1 MMKLKNTISVIL
13 IAAFVITAS
22 SGCGASGASIFMK
35 DGSIVNIGDTNP
47 QVQQDN
53 ANNPGGN
60 GAGIGTGTGA
70 DAGTGTDSGAADA
83 ANGGS
88 SGPRYTY
95 EGEYDPSADPFITG
109 GGISPFYNI
118 GNTTATD
125 TSGTPATSSP
135 DQSGTTGAGTTG
147 TGTTGAGATE
157 TGATGTTDG
166 SGGTGAPR
174 ENAALG
180 GTAAEI
186 ISNVSSAVIDEASR
200 QNRDLYVATTGNDD
214 VNDGS
219 YDRPFFSVQKAIN
232 TITPGHTIYLLSG
245 IYNGANVMTIS
256 GTEKEPINITAYPGA
271 SATVSLGVG
280 ERGAVFDMNGHSN
293 INISK
298 IRIGYSYATWVY
310 GVFMTEGVHDIKIT
324 ECEFCNMSCTAA
336 PGYGGAYAVL
346 IYGTGDTEDKA
357 IKNITVYNN
366 DVHDLNTGYS
376 EALAASGNVTDIKFT
391 GNTVYG
397 VSNIGI
403 DLYGGGGYCSSQ
415 EFDQP
420 RNCEISGNT
429 VYQCQCP
436 FWSCAG
442 IYVTNSRDCV
452 IKENFAYENAYG
464 IEVAAENNH
473 YQYPT
478 TKIAVT
484 GNTVHD
490 NHDGGITIG
499 GVDAVTSGFVTQ
511 SEVTGNILYNNGAL
525 VNDGVNGEIHFE
537 KVDGINVTDNIVR
550 NHDYANAVIG
560 CGKTSEYVKNVKFNN
575 NLYAYDK
582 PDKIYFK
589 FQGNDYVGLDAWN
602 KFTGGKD
609 INTVASSNQTK

>member
-1 MMKLKNTISVIL
+1 MKLKKALSVLLIS
-13 IAAFVITAS
+13 AMVITAS

-53 ANNPGGN
+53 SGTSGGA
-60 GAGIGTGTGA
+60 GTGIGTGTGTGS
-70 DAGTGTDSGAADA
+70 DAGTVDA
-83 ANGGS
+83 ANGTGTT

-95 EGEYDPSADPFITG
+95 EGDYDPSADPFITG
-109 GGISPFYNI
+109 GGISPFYNLGTTSDPSFATSGTTASADPGVSVNTDPS
-118 GNTTATD
+118 GNTT
-125 TSGTPATSSP
+125 
-135 DQSGTTGAGTTG
+135 TTGSSVGTIDLNAVG
-147 TGTTGAGATE
+147 S
-157 TGATGTTDG
+157 DG
-166 SGGTGAPR
+166 SGNTGAPR

-214 VNDGS
+214 TNDGS
-219 YDRPFFSVQKAIN
+219 YDKPFFSVQKAIN

-256 GTEKEPINITAYPGA
+256 GTEKEPITITAYPGA

-310 GVFMTEGVHDIKIT
+310 GVFMTEGVHDINIT

-366 DVHDLNTGYS
+366 NVHDLNTGYS

-403 DLYGGGGYCSSQ
+403 DLYGGGGYCSLQ

-452 IKENFAYENAYG
+452 VKENFAYENAYG

>member
-1 MMKLKNTISVIL
+1 MKLKKALSLILISVMVTS
-13 IAAFVITAS
+13 AAT
-22 SGCGASGASIFMK
+22 GCGASGASIFMK

-53 ANNPGGN
+53 SNASGGN
-60 GAGIGTGTGA
+60 GTGGGIGTGSGA
-70 DAGTGTDSGAADA
+70 DAGNGADGATADSATP
-83 ANGGS
+83 GS
-88 SGPRYTY
+88 TGPRYTY

-118 GNTTATD
+118 GNTSTADPGTSVNTDPSGNTAATD
-125 TSGTPATSSP
+125 TSGTPATSLP
-135 DQSGTTGAGTTG
+135 DQSGTTGTA
-147 TGTTGAGATE
+147 
-157 TGATGTTDG
+157 DG